1 MRDTFALTE
10 RSNVIILKMIKSF
23 LFVTILLIC
32 IDYFK
37 HFSTDLLY
45 LMLVVGFVG
54 LILLF
59 SLKSYKVVGKIIFES
74 NLVTIESNAM
84 TIQLAFNTIRRIK
97 LMIRGRRRRSY
108 WPVIYQPIGVN
119 MANGT
124 GNTIEI
130 ETDDHIYILDIFL
143 ENSFD
148 ENSLEYQIKRL
159 ADSGVKIDKRKLP
172 AILGDTI

>member
-1 MRDTFALTE
+1 MKNSFVLTE

-45 LMLVVGFVG
+45 LLVVVAFFD
-54 LILLF
+54 IIALLY
-59 SLKSYKVVGKIIFES
+59 LKSYKVVGKITFETKEILIEKN
-74 NLVTIESNAM
+74 NL
-84 TIQLAFNTIRRIK
+84 TIQLAFQSIHRIK
-97 LMIRGRRRRSY
+97 LIIHGRKRRSY
-108 WPVIYQPIGVN
+108 LPIIYAPIGMN

-124 GNTIEI
+124 GNTIAI
-130 ETDDHIYILDIFL
+130 ETDDHIYLLDLFL

-148 ENSLEYQIKRL
+148 DNSLEFQIKRL

-172 AILGDTI
+172 AILGDSI